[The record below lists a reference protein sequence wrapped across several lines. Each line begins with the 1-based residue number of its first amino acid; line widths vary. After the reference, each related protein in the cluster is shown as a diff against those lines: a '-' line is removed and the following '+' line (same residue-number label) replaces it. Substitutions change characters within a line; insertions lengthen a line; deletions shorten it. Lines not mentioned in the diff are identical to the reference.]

1 MSLRIV
7 IATWKA
13 EYVELA
19 ALHLSNPLTTVQ
31 TLYGHLGPVLTW
43 EADSNKKFGSETVH
57 GEGPLARWARP
68 IVKRR
73 QPRFSFYGHERLSN
87 ARGHW
92 KSFFVLVWYLCT

>member
-43 EADSNKKFGSETVH
+43 EADSNKKFGSETERDRLRV
-57 GEGPLARWARP
+57 GP
-68 IVKRR
+68 V
-73 QPRFSFYGHERLSN
+73 QLSN
-87 ARGHW
+87 DG
-92 KSFFVLVWYLCT
+92 SQGLVFVVTKG